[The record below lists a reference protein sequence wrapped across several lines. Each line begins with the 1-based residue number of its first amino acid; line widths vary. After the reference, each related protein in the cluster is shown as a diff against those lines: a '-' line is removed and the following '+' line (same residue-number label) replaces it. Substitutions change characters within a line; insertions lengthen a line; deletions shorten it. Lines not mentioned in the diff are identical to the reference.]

1 MMKLRFI
8 YRRVW
13 REIHDSVVA
22 VFRRRRMLRECC
34 ERGAMMQALLGVIP
48 PAFRIT
54 ELNFLNNPGEPM
66 ALSGP
71 IFRFSEDLGDGPE
84 FMRRMR
90 TLRHFPYM
98 ELGHDLTD
106 NRPMGSMFDN
116 GSIRYDY
123 VLYASEI
130 ARLDLMYR
138 RGRAGRKVNR
148 LTLPI
153 INPSADE
160 YREYRIDHGRI
171 YALYSLLN
179 AFRRVSGCQTASEVE
194 PMYEFDL
201 GKLMARNWRKVKNPF
216 SYIPRMNIHEKAD
229 DGTIQYKIVVGNTVF
244 PSECASVVRYRYELI
259 RETPGF
265 FKGAFDFST
274 TARPCA
280 LFSARDF
287 NGAGRKLI
295 RYFGK

>member
-1 MMKLRFI
+1 MKNLRFI
-8 YRRVW
+8 CRRVW
-13 REIHDSVVA
+13 RKIHDSIVT

-54 ELNFLNNPGEPM
+54 ELNFMNNPGEPM

-71 IFRFSEDLGDGPE
+71 IFGFGEDLGDGPE

-98 ELGHDLTD
+98 ELSPDWNGD
-106 NRPMGSMFDN
+106 

-160 YREYRIDHGRI
+160 YREYRIDHGDI
-171 YALYSLLN
+171 YMFYPFYHILN
-179 AFRRVSGCQTASEVE
+179 AFRRACRCRTASEVE

-201 GKLMARNWRKVKNPF
+201 GKLMVRNWRKVKNPF
-216 SYIPRMNIHEKAD
+216 SYIPRMSFHEKAD
-229 DGTIQYKIVVGNTVF
+229 DGTIQYKIAVGNRVL
-244 PSECASVVRYRYELI
+244 PSERASAAGFMELI

-265 FKGAFDFST
+265 FKDSLYFSMI
-274 TARPCA
+274 ARPCA

-287 NGAGRKLI
+287 NRVRRKLI